1 MMWYRIVYLLNL
13 TLIPSNAFVTPGS
26 HSDTSRLQ
34 TTLKA
39 HRRPNENLIA
49 STVLASS
56 LAIAASNP
64 LAAQSYVPSDYASET
79 VQEAV
84 QALKAAS
91 GNIDG
96 TFKAYETIAEII
108 TEGKGVGGMVNYKGV
123 QLERGFISDEDTSI
137 YNPGLTL
144 LTESEKERLV
154 EAVIKSRKDGISKG
168 QWSENNEY
176 AFEFLKANLDPL
188 HMTELSGFLGFVPF
202 YGALL
207 YLGVLGTQQFARGLF
222 PAAYLLGV
230 VAFFGPII
238 ALVVAGV

>member
-13 TLIPSNAFVTPGS
+13 ILIPSNAFVTPGS

-39 HRRPNENLIA
+39 HRRPHENLIA

-108 TEGKGVGGMVNYKGV
+108 TEGKGVGGMVNYSKFRRTNVLKVNWLCRGCLCV
-123 QLERGFISDEDTSI
+123 NSFSFLWQRGF
-137 YNPGLTL
+137 N
-144 LTESEKERLV
+144 
-154 EAVIKSRKDGISKG
+154 
-168 QWSENNEY
+168 
-176 AFEFLKANLDPL
+176 
-188 HMTELSGFLGFVPF
+188 
-202 YGALL
+202 
-207 YLGVLGTQQFARGLF
+207 
-222 PAAYLLGV
+222 
-230 VAFFGPII
+230 
-238 ALVVAGV
+238 